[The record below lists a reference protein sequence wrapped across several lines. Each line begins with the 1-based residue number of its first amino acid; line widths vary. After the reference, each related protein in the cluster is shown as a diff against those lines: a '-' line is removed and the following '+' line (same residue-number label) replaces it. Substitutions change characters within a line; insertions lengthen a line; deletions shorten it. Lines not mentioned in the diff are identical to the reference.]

1 MVDISLLDAEGDFLD
16 AEVDFLETAAL
27 ALRFPLPVVP
37 AHIYGMTRGILMLIY

>member
-1 MVDISLLDAEGDFLD
+1 MVDLSLLD
-16 AEVDFLETAAL
+16 AEVDFLDADIDFSEAAAL